1 MILHYLKV
9 ALRNLRKNKT
19 QHLISALCLA
29 IGILTFSFMLCFVYT
44 VGEEE
49 EYIGGERAMRLMI
62 SKKDFAGDVPCVEE
76 DFRALKSQTSGMLEG
91 WAVFSYEAEMEVEVV
106 EKDGRETPYK
116 VTYKVATPATFPF
129 WKLPLLYG
137 SRLPEREDEIIV
149 SASFARR
156 MAGSENPVG
165 RIVRLASLTPANGI
179 TDYRIVNVVAE
190 KEKGGS
196 PRTECWFPLEMKPR
210 TWLQMYALSKEGVS
224 SESLEKYLAGISW
237 VRGDGTM
244 IVEASSLKE
253 MAENRNTDLVQFF
266 LLFISSLILVSG
278 LINFLK
284 FTFQQFYVRQRE
296 LALRKCVGSG
306 SKGLF
311 LLLFFEVFIM
321 LTIAWFLSLLMGEVV
336 MPLARTWLPAE
347 HIFWLSA
354 SAVYR
359 LHILVYLGTLLLCI
373 PLLLIPVWRVRKV
386 SLIRLIPVTGGKH
399 VFRSLMIGIQLVVC
413 IFFLGA
419 MMVVHLSYAELFGK
433 TYAPLSPAEE
443 ERCLSLSVNSE
454 RMRQNW
460 DEIRSGLTALPGIER
475 LVTLGD
481 ETLDRNQFSY
491 LYTSYEKADHSK
503 VSVTVA
509 QGDPAYFDFFRI
521 PMDGKP
527 MEADTEGYVY
537 ICQSFS
543 DLLQTEQTD
552 GTVVLDGRSY
562 RIAGVYPDL
571 YKQVILDGQANLSVF
586 FPSSQAA
593 SCLLK
598 IAPGNDVDQV
608 TEQVITLC
616 RRYVPETL
624 PLEIH
629 RLTDVRQTQAATIGM
644 MKSAMGVLALICV
657 LLVVLSVYSSVTM
670 DAEARRKEVAI
681 RKINGASPRDIGILF
696 ARGYVVIFLVAFVV
710 TYPVLR
716 LAMIQTLSDSGLQ
729 SVYGWGWGV
738 CLFFVIACL
747 IGMTTC
753 WQILRIMRLNPV
765 EEIKRE

>member
-19 QHLISALCLA
+19 
-29 IGILTFSFMLCFVYT
+29 
-44 VGEEE
+44 
-49 EYIGGERAMRLMI
+49 
-62 SKKDFAGDVPCVEE
+62 
-76 DFRALKSQTSGMLEG
+76 
-91 WAVFSYEAEMEVEVV
+91 
-106 EKDGRETPYK
+106 
-116 VTYKVATPATFPF
+116 
-129 WKLPLLYG
+129 
-137 SRLPEREDEIIV
+137 
-149 SASFARR
+149 
-156 MAGSENPVG
+156 
-165 RIVRLASLTPANGI
+165 
-179 TDYRIVNVVAE
+179 
-190 KEKGGS
+190 
-196 PRTECWFPLEMKPR
+196 
-210 TWLQMYALSKEGVS
+210 
-224 SESLEKYLAGISW
+224 
-237 VRGDGTM
+237 
-244 IVEASSLKE
+244 
-253 MAENRNTDLVQFF
+253 
-266 LLFISSLILVSG
+266 
-278 LINFLK
+278 
-284 FTFQQFYVRQRE
+284 
-296 LALRKCVGSG
+296 
-306 SKGLF
+306 
-311 LLLFFEVFIM
+311 
-321 LTIAWFLSLLMGEVV
+321 
-336 MPLARTWLPAE
+336 
-347 HIFWLSA
+347 
-354 SAVYR
+354 
-359 LHILVYLGTLLLCI
+359 
-373 PLLLIPVWRVRKV
+373 
-386 SLIRLIPVTGGKH
+386 
-399 VFRSLMIGIQLVVC
+399 
-413 IFFLGA
+413 
-419 MMVVHLSYAELFGK
+419 YAELFGK
-433 TYAPLSPAEE
+433 TYAPLSSAEE

-454 RMRQNW
+454 RMRRNW

-509 QGDPAYFDFFRI
+509 QGDPVYFDFFRI
-521 PMDGKP
+521 PMNGKP

-571 YKQVILDGQANLSVF
+571 YKQVILD
-586 FPSSQAA
+586 
-593 SCLLK
+593 
-598 IAPGNDVDQV
+598 
-608 TEQVITLC
+608 
-616 RRYVPETL
+616 
-624 PLEIH
+624 

-644 MKSAMGVLALICV
+644 MKSSMGVLALICV

-747 IGMTTC
+747 IGMTAC